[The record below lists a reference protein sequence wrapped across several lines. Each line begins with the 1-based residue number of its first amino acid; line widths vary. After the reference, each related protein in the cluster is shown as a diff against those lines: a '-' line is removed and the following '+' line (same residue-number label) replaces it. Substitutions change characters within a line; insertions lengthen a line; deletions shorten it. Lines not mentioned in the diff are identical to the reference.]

1 MNTVSDFFRTA
12 IAAAVGLMLM
22 LAGTVFAASLFLA
35 VLLVVAFNSVAALLT
50 GRKPAPLVL
59 WERWRDIRSRSSFG
73 AGTGRFGT
81 ARHGSARA
89 KPAEVVDVEVR
100 EVEESPKADDS
111 SPRRE
116 PNDRS

>member
-1 MNTVSDFFRTA
+1 MKSISDFFRTA

-35 VLLVVAFNSVAALLT
+35 LLLVVAFNSVAALLS
-50 GRKPAPLVL
+50 GRKPAPFVL
-59 WERWRDIRSRSSFG
+59 WERWRDIRSRGPFG
-73 AGTGRFGT
+73 AGAGRFSTGRS
-81 ARHGSARA
+81 GSANA

-100 EVEESPKADDS
+100 EIEESPKAADL

-116 PNDRS
+116 PNGGN